1 MSDSEVWKDTQYMF
15 LETEKMLRESLV
27 KFNLVTNFPSPQ
39 LPSSHSTFITPS
51 ISQTSSLE
59 KQFSNTTTPNDT
71 TAASLVNKPLHKSEQ
86 FDAQRFNIAESL
98 QRLELCRKRNF
109 KQRSCKN
116 VSRGCDV
123 KRKGNMNLFMSTSKK
138 FRPFC
143 KSFIKKYN
151 VHFLYKKNSNDN
163 GIKVCV
169 CGYIKRYKFIIRFMS
184 QDFTIIHK
192 IVGFTDSDIYEI
204 PTQIMDNHG
213 PFLSYQIRLQK

>member
-39 LPSSHSTFITPS
+39 LPLSHSTFITPS

-98 QRLELCRKRNF
+98 QRLELCRTRNS

>member
-1 MSDSEVWKDTQYMF
+1 MF

-39 LPSSHSTFITPS
+39 LPLSHSTFITPS

-169 CGYIKRYKFIIRFMS
+169 CGYTKRYKFIIRFMS

>member
-39 LPSSHSTFITPS
+39 LPLSHSTFITPS

-192 IVGFTDSDIYEI
+192 ILGFTDSDIYEI

>member
-86 FDAQRFNIAESL
+86 FDAQRFNNAESL
-98 QRLELCRKRNF
+98 QRLELCRTRNS

-192 IVGFTDSDIYEI
+192 ILGFTDSDIYEI

>member
-39 LPSSHSTFITPS
+39 LPSSHSTFTTPS

-98 QRLELCRKRNF
+98 QRLELCRTRNS

-123 KRKGNMNLFMSTSKK
+123 KRKDNMNLFMSTSKK

-169 CGYIKRYKFIIRFMS
+169 CGYTKRYKFIIRFMS

-192 IVGFTDSDIYEI
+192 ILGFTDSDIYEI